1 MFIIIWENILH
12 DMLLHEPEIISH
24 VDNNPVPMKTIVNM
38 KTLEALSMLII
49 YTAASIVIMN
59 NKNAIIV

>member
-12 DMLLHEPEIISH
+12 DMLFHEPEIISH

-38 KTLEALSMLII
+38 KTLEALSILII
-49 YTAASIVIMN
+49 YTAVSIVIMN
-59 NKNAIIV
+59 NNAIIV